1 MLIKTICSFYLMK
14 VLSIIQARM
23 ESARLPG
30 KVLMK
35 IQGKS
40 ILEHIVDFLKY
51 SELTDRIIVAT
62 TKLPQDDKI
71 EELLNGIGIDCYR
84 GSSEDVV
91 GRFYECAK
99 FFKGDLIVRLTAD
112 DPLVDPLLVDEVIK
126 LCKKTGCDYASNL
139 LPRTFPYGYS
149 SGEALTFNILKK
161 LHETEKDPLGREHVT
176 RHILQ
181 HPDLYDIKNVL
192 APPGLERPHWR
203 LTVDYMEDFQL
214 MSEIFSRLYNPNSF
228 IEYRSLVELLDANEH
243 LLEINE
249 KYH

>member
-1 MLIKTICSFYLMK
+1 MS
-14 VLSIIQARM
+14 VLAIIQARM
-23 ESARLPG
+23 YSKRLPG

-40 ILEHIVDFLKY
+40 ILEHIIDFLKY

-62 TKLPQDDKI
+62 TISPQDDKI
-71 EELLNGIGIDCYR
+71 SELLHKIGIDCYR
-84 GSSEDVV
+84 GSATDVV
-91 GRFYECAK
+91 ERFYECAK

-112 DPLVDPLLVDEVIK
+112 DPLVDPLLVDEVIRV
-126 LCKKTGCDYASNL
+126 CKESGCDYASNML
-139 LPRTFPYGYS
+139 HRTFPYGYS
-149 SGEALTFNILKK
+149 SGEALTFSILKK
-161 LHETEKDPLGREHVT
+161 LHETENDPLGREHVT

-181 HPDLYDIKNVL
+181 HPDLYNVKNVL

-228 IEYRSLVELLDANEH
+228 IEYRALVELLDANKH
-243 LLEINE
+243 LLKINE